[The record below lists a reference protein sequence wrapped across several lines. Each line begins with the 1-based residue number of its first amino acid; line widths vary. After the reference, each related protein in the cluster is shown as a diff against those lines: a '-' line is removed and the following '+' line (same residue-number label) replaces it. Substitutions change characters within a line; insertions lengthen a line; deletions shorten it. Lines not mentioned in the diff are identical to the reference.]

1 MADDPVA
8 KEWTTPSGI
17 PLPPHL
23 SPEGA
28 EKPGAYPFTR
38 GLYAE
43 QYRRRLWTM
52 RQYAGLAT
60 PEETNERFRWLLEHG
75 QTGLSVAF
83 DLPTQIGYDP
93 DDPMAEDDVGK
104 VGVSCAS
111 LADMEAM
118 MAGIPLDKV
127 STSMTINA
135 TAPILL
141 AFYLVA
147 AEKQGVQASA
157 VSGTLQN
164 DLLKEFVARGTY
176 TFPLEHSM
184 RLCADVIAYC
194 AQEVPRFNAI
204 SVSGYHMREAGC
216 DAVEEAAYAL
226 SFARA
231 YLDRVVARGLD
242 VDRFAPRISWIF
254 NTHND
259 LFEEV
264 AKYRALRR
272 IWATMLREDYG
283 AKDPKSWMLR
293 THTQTGGST
302 LPAQQPENNIA
313 RATIQAL
320 AATLGGVQS
329 LALSCFDEALAIP
342 TEKAQQIALRT
353 QQIVAHES
361 GVPAV
366 TDPLGG
372 SYLVEYL
379 TDELETRI
387 RAEMKAVADLGGAE
401 EAVRKEYLQRRIAD
415 AAARQQRAIESGDQV
430 VVGVNRFTEDVDPA
444 PPAIFA
450 LSTTGLAAAKERLAD
465 LRARRDETAV
475 EATLT
480 ALRAAAEDPE
490 VNLMPPILA
499 AGRAYATLGEIT
511 GALADV
517 FGRADS
523 STLV

>member
-1 MADDPVA
+1 MTD
-8 KEWTTPSGI
+8 EWTTASGI
-17 PLPPHL
+17 PLPPYL
-23 SPEGA
+23 APDGA
-28 EKPGAYPFTR
+28 EKPGEFPYTR
-38 GLYAE
+38 GLFPE
-43 QYRRRLWTM
+43 LYRKRLWSM

-60 PEETNERFRWLLEHG
+60 PEESNKRFKWLLEHG

-104 VGVSCAS
+104 VGVSVAS

-118 MAGIPLDKV
+118 FQGIPLDKV

-135 TAPILL
+135 TASVLL

-147 AEKQGVQASA
+147 AEKQGVSPDH

-184 RLCADVIAYC
+184 RLCTDVIEYC
-194 AQEVPRFNAI
+194 ARHVPRFNPI

-231 YLDRVVARGLD
+231 YMDRAVTRGLEID
-242 VDRFAPRISWIF
+242 EFAPRISWIF

-259 LFEEV
+259 LFEEI

-272 IWATMLREDYG
+272 IWATMLREEYG
-283 AKDPKSWMLR
+283 AKNPKSWMFR

-361 GVPAV
+361 NVPAV

-372 SYLVEYL
+372 SYLIEYL
-379 TDELETRI
+379 TDELERRV

-401 EAVRKEYLQRRIAD
+401 AAVSGEYIQRRIAE
-415 AAARQQRAIESGDQV
+415 AAHRHRKAQESGEEV
-430 VVGVNRFTEDVDPA
+430 IVGVNRFTEDVDPA
-444 PPAIFA
+444 PPPIFK
-450 LSTTGLAAAKERLAD
+450 LSTTGLAAAKNRLAKV
-465 LRARRDETAV
+465 RADRDPAAV
-475 EATLT
+475 AASLEAL
-480 ALRAAAEDPE
+480 AAAAADPSH
-490 VNLMPPILA
+490 NLMPEIIKA
-499 AGRAYATLGEIT
+499 ARAYATIGEIT
-511 GALADV
+511 TALVRV
-517 FGRADS
+517 FGRAEA